1 MLSKE
6 EEAFINY
13 WKANRE
19 RQKKTFR
26 QFLLGIPLALLF
38 VIPIVLNFF
47 SGWYKRAAMLS
58 NSSDFNPGVLLL
70 ALILIVVFIAIF
82 SRKFKW
88 DQYEQRYQ
96 ELLARRS
103 KDLASSVTAD
113 PSSLTAAGS
122 SPTSSDPSSPAPGG
136 HSPALPGDQT

>member
-6 EEAFINY
+6 EEAFIIY
-13 WKANRE
+13 WKTNRE

-38 VIPIVLNFF
+38 VVPIGLNFF
-47 SGWYKRAAMLS
+47 SGWYKRAAMVS
-58 NSSDFNPGVLLL
+58 RTSEFNPGVLLL

-88 DQYEQRYQ
+88 EQYEQRYI
-96 ELLARRS
+96 ELLNKKRKQEENEKKLS
-103 KDLASSVTAD
+103 D
-113 PSSLTAAGS
+113 AAF
-122 SPTSSDPSSPAPGG
+122 
-136 HSPALPGDQT
+136 